1 MESPVDCEGVEIV
14 VCAEK
19 AGLKTWSNIESN
31 RSAWSLNFASP
42 LFSCSLSLL
51 MAWNMAMQKKMFKHI
66 LAWAKIQ
73 ISTRTHSV
81 PWGNSP
87 CAVRCECQK
96 TKSARSFYNCSLTSR
111 QHWGQ
116 KNHLWGRRQLTTSVP
131 GRAQSAACSSCSK
144 GASDSE
150 RAQSPIF
157 LQLPSLIPTFLKH

>member
-51 MAWNMAMQKKMFKHI
+51 MAWNMAMQKKMFKHT

-81 PWGNSP
+81 PWGNNP
-87 CAVRCECQK
+87 CVNVRRQNLHDPSTTAVWPVDNTEDRRTTCEVAGSWQHQLQEEH
-96 TKSARSFYNCSLTSR
+96 SQQPVPPVARGLRILRERRVPYFYNY
-111 QHWGQ
+111 
-116 KNHLWGRRQLTTSVP
+116 HLW
-131 GRAQSAACSSCSK
+131 
-144 GASDSE
+144 
-150 RAQSPIF
+150 SPHF
-157 LQLPSLIPTFLKH
+157 